1 MSDIRGKNREKPP
14 VTDGTISADKILIH
28 RVHFGRK
35 WKLVQ
40 TVKDLR
46 ESFWFFLRFSYTKVT
61 ENGGSLSIIT

>member
-1 MSDIRGKNREKPP
+1 MSEIRGKNREKPP

-28 RVHFGRK
+28 RVHFGCK

-46 ESFWFFLRFSYTKVT
+46 ESVWFF
-61 ENGGSLSIIT
+61 